1 MSSVA
6 TTLHIQFKHRVPQGG
21 AWCPAVDGAEFH
33 KAALVAADLHTQYE
47 FDGASQGNAW
57 SHKVASTATHYHMQ
71 STLGVLLGGV
81 WCPVR

>member
-1 MSSVA
+1 MTSVA

-21 AWCPAVDGAEFH
+21 AWCPAVDGAESH
-33 KAALVAADLHTQYE
+33 KAALVAADLHMQYE

-57 SHKVASTATHYHMQ
+57 SHKAASTATHYHMQ

-81 WCPVR
+81 WCPVK